1 MSDIKRQSILSSLYS
16 YVGIILAAI
25 NTLILFPAAL
35 TTDQFGL
42 ISWILMI
49 ASGVS
54 MFARLGVPQ
63 ITIKYFP
70 YFRTENKEHNGFL
83 SMALLVP
90 FIGAIIASVLLFLFQ
105 DFLVSFYAKPES
117 QALISNFY
125 FLLFPVLIFDI
136 FFNILN
142 AYTTSLNKASVI
154 IFFRDLFVRLCI
166 TVLLLLCWKG
176 VFDYQTF
183 LYLYC
188 SVYGLQSIGVLLY
201 LFRAGQLKFNFNFS
215 IFKVHGF
222 DMMKYGAFALLSGG
236 AAFIT
241 NYIDKMMVSVM
252 DANELGALAIF
263 TVFSYLGIV
272 IMVPSKSIVQVTL
285 PTVATAWKDNNLK
298 AIDNIY
304 KKTAITQLVIGLGL
318 FIIVMANLDNF
329 IELLATVKGNDSY
342 AAGKY
347 VALFIGLAKLIDGA
361 TGVNGTIILTSDYY
375 RYDLLFTIL
384 LIGLSVVTNFYL
396 ISNFG
401 LTGAAVATCI
411 VAAVYNAI
419 KFFFLKYK
427 FDLQPFSINTVKT
440 IVLGLAVLAINYILP
455 DLNIHFIFDV
465 IYRSA
470 ILGLIYGGL
479 VFYLD
484 LSPDITKLIKQILRK
499 SKFIK

>member
-1 MSDIKRQSILSSLYS
+1 MSEIKRQSILSSLYS
-16 YVGIILAAI
+16 YVGIILGAI
-25 NTLILFPAAL
+25 NALILFPAAL
-35 TTDQFGL
+35 TTDQYGL
-42 ISWILMI
+42 INWVLMV
-49 ASGVS
+49 ATGAS

-70 YFRTENKEHNGFL
+70 YFKTEDKEHSGFL

-90 FIGAIIASVLLFLFQ
+90 FLGAIIASIILFLFQ
-105 DFLVSFYAKPES
+105 ESFVSIYGKPES
-117 QALISNFY
+117 LELINNFY
-125 FLLFPVLIFDI
+125 FLLFPVLVFDI
-136 FFNILN
+136 LFNVLN

-166 TVLLLLCWKG
+166 TILLLICWKG
-176 VFDYQTF
+176 VIEYQTF
-183 LYLYC
+183 LFFYC
-188 SVYGLQSIGVLLY
+188 SVYGLQSIGVLIY
-201 LFRAGQLKFNFNFS
+201 LFRAGQLNFNFNLS
-215 IFKVHGF
+215 KFKLHGVE
-222 DMMKYGAFALLSGG
+222 MMKYGAFALLSGG
-236 AAFIT
+236 AGFIT
-241 NYIDKMMVSVM
+241 SYIDKMMVSVM

-285 PTVATAWKDNNLK
+285 PTVATAWKDNNLN
-298 AIDNIY
+298 AIDNVY
-304 KKTAITQLVIGLGL
+304 KKTAITQLVMGLGL

-329 IELLATVKGNDSY
+329 IALLEAVKGNNSY

-361 TGVNGTIILTSDYY
+361 TGVNGTIILTSKYY
-375 RYDLLFTIL
+375 RYDLLFTAL
-384 LIGLSVVTNFYL
+384 LIGFSVVTNFYL
-396 ISNFG
+396 ISQFG

-427 FDLQPFSINTVKT
+427 FDLQPFSVNTVKT
-440 IVLGLAVLAINYILP
+440 VILGLAVLAINYILP

-484 LSPDITKLIKQILRK
+484 VSPDITKLIKQILRK
-499 SKFIK
+499 VKIIN